1 MSSLDKSSMMNLKNM
16 KDPSYQDA
24 DGENERML
32 SASPGTDKKS
42 PKPYA
47 TTGQHSA
54 EEVKAKRTKKEKK
67 EEHKQKDLNVNK
79 YYGLTMYPK
88 INEIYGEEYKGDEAD
103 MYSGYLNC
111 CGVLSKALCFAFAA
125 CRCGPLVEIQQGHI
139 GLVMEFGKFVRKVGP
154 GLHSY
159 NNCTEEILLVDMR
172 TQSLAIPTQDLITK
186 DNISIRV
193 DCFVL
198 FKILIPEMASFKVTD
213 YKRFISYTT
222 MGTMKTIIAEKTLTD
237 LLAHEDE
244 IEDTIREIIDEQ
256 CDDFGIH
263 VICIET
269 KKIEVAKTMVS
280 AMATIAL
287 SEKEME
293 AKIIN
298 AKGDFESSR
307 IFREAADELSKN
319 PLSLQLHYFETLK
332 ELADDKASK
341 TTITLMPDVL
351 IDTFM

>member
-1 MSSLDKSSMMNLKNM
+1 MSNTDKSSRMNLKGFAES
-16 KDPSYQDA
+16 KDAED
-24 DGENERML
+24 NERML
-32 SASPGTDKKS
+32 SGS
-42 PKPYA
+42 PKTNKGA
-47 TTGQHSA
+47 TP
-54 EEVKAKRTKKEKK
+54 KRSNRHEDEQEDLKTKKKRKEKV

-79 YYGLTMYPK
+79 YRGLTMYPK
-88 INEIYGEEYKGDEAD
+88 LNEIYGEEYTGADEAD
-103 MYSGYLNC
+103 CYSGYLSC
-111 CGVLSKALCFAFAA
+111 CGQVSRGICFLCAT
-125 CRCGPLVEIQQGHI
+125 CRCGPLVEISQGQVGI
-139 GLVMEFGKFVRKVGP
+139 VLEFGKFVRKVGP

-159 NNCTEEILLVDMR
+159 NSCTEEIVTVDMR
-172 TQSLAIPTQDLITK
+172 MQSLGIPTQDLITK
-186 DNISIRV
+186 DNICVKI

-198 FKILIPEMASFKVTD
+198 FKILIPEMACFRVAD
-213 YKRFISYTT
+213 YRKFISYTT

-244 IEDTIREIIDEQ
+244 IEAQIREIIDDQ

-263 VICIET
+263 VDCIET
-269 KKIEVAKTMVS
+269 KKIQVAPNMVS

-298 AKGDFESSR
+298 AKGDYESSR

-332 ELADDKASK
+332 NICENTHPQS
-341 TTITLMPDVL
+341 TITLMPDVL